1 MNETLPPSTVE
12 TVKATRYGLPIEEW
26 RGDPAA
32 SSRGLTWFSRK
43 DGEGPTSARIGLSVE
58 NAEAVGVV
66 VRKSGFGKWTATY
79 HFAAAAQDIHT
90 HAGVWLRDDTTPAA
104 DADINNPE
112 FYCSDGD
119 MNASNRLH
127 VSTFMHNDLVA
138 MQDLPLPAFVLWR
151 STILY
156 TPHVTHTLLEGL
168 RGKEWITVDAR
179 TFEIES
185 NGKATLRIMLRHLK
199 PGFAVPRTDRAEAKL
214 TITDIKFEP
223 A

>member
-1 MNETLPPSTVE
+1 MNETITPSQVE

-26 RGDPAA
+26 RGDPSA
-32 SSRGLTWFSRK
+32 SSRGLTWFSRN
-43 DGEGPTSARIGLSVE
+43 DGTGPTSARIGLSVE
-58 NAEAVGVV
+58 DAEAVGIV
-66 VRKSGFGKWTATY
+66 VRKSGFGKWAATY

-90 HAGVWLRDDTTPAA
+90 HAGVWLRDDTTPNA

-112 FYCSDGD
+112 FYRSNGD
-119 MNASNRLH
+119 PNDTTPLH
-127 VSTFMHNDLVA
+127 VSTFMHNDLWC
-138 MQDLPLPAFVLWR
+138 MFDRELPAFVLWR

-156 TPHVTHTLLEGL
+156 TPHVTHTKLEGL
-168 RGKEWITVDAR
+168 RGTEWITVDAR
-179 TFEIES
+179 SFKIES

-199 PGFAVPRTDRAEAKL
+199 PGFAVPRADRAEAKL